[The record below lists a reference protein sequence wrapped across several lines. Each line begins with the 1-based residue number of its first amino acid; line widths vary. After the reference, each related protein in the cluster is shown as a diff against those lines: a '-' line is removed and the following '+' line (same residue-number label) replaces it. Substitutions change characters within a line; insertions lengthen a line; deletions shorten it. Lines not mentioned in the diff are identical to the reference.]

1 MSSLPAT
8 REKLISQIPALQV
21 LINLG
26 WEYLTPEEALEARGG
41 KNASVLLDRVLEE
54 QLRVM
59 NHIDFRG
66 QTEPFSE
73 GNIATAIRRLK
84 DERFDGLIRTN
95 EKLYDRLTLGT
106 TLPQTIAGDTKSF
119 PLQFIDWKTPAN
131 NRFHVT
137 AEFEVART
145 ASQET
150 RRPDIVLFI
159 NGIPVA
165 VIENKSPNTKVE
177 GGGSPIDQAISQF
190 VRNQGIHEIPRLF
203 GFVQL
208 VIALSVG
215 EAKYATVGTSAKYW
229 AVWKEE
235 SLDESAL
242 KKLVSQPLKP
252 EVNDRLLSGEF
263 AEARDYFN
271 KLATKRGREIT
282 EQDRLLYSLC
292 QPERLIE
299 LAERYVLFDGGDK
312 KIARYQQYF
321 CVRKILERV
330 RNRETDGSRRGGVVW
345 HTQGSG
351 KSLTM
356 VMLAKGLALDL
367 PHDGADEFKIVLVT
381 DRVDLDD
388 QIFGTFKNCGTQP
401 VQATTGK
408 HLSKLLSDHQS
419 RIITSVIDKFE
430 TALQVGNKV
439 ENDNIFA
446 LVDESHR
453 GQFGETHTRMRRVLP
468 QACFIGFT
476 GTPVTKKQKSTIGTF
491 GGLIHSYT
499 ITEAVEDKAVV
510 RLLYEG
516 REVPQTVDAAQIDR
530 WFEEWTEG
538 KTKKQKADL
547 KRKYATSGEL
557 NKTEQKVMAIAWDI
571 GKHFSQTWKG
581 TPFKAQLVAPDK
593 ATALLYK
600 RYLDEFGK
608 VTSEVLISGPDEREG
623 FDEVDQAEELTEGD
637 KAKVVAFWN
646 RMMAKHGG
654 PSEYQR
660 NLINSFNHS
669 DDPEIIIVV
678 HKLLTGFD
686 APRNTV
692 LYLCRPLK
700 GHTLLQAIA
709 RVNRLY
715 EGKEFGYIID
725 YVGVLQNLDKA
736 LDVYGK
742 LADFDEADLAGTVIP
757 VADEIGKLP
766 QRHSDVREI
775 FKSLPNDQDQEAYE
789 RLLGDDALRE
799 RFYLRLSAFSRTL
812 GLALSTVSF
821 HEQTPPARVQRYKE
835 DLKFFQMLRRSVQR
849 RYQEV
854 INYDE
859 YESRIRKLLSQHVG
873 TAEVE
878 LVVQPLNLFDADQRE
893 AELKRLGS
901 DASKA
906 DAIAHQTKK
915 VISTK
920 MQEDPAFYTKFSR
933 MLQDVIDDWRARRL
947 SDADYL
953 ASVRDISDKV
963 VNRSGDN
970 LPERLAYEEVAK
982 AFFGEI
988 REVLDKYVSND
999 FDSSE
1004 RSADAALAIDR
1015 IVLERRC
1022 VDWTHN
1028 VDVQNRM
1035 KTEIEDYLFNLKDEH
1050 GIPLTLEDID
1060 QILDH
1065 CIDIA
1070 RVRRSQ

>member
-1 MSSLPAT
+1 MNSLPAT
-8 REKLISQIPALQV
+8 REKLISQIPALRL

-26 WEYLTPEEALEARGG
+26 WEYLTPAEALDARGG
-41 KNASVLLDRVLEE
+41 KTASVFLDRVLEE
-54 QLRVM
+54 QLRTI
-59 NHIDFRG
+59 NQIDFRG
-66 QTEPFSE
+66 HTEPFSE
-73 GNIATAIRRLK
+73 GNIATAIRRLR

-95 EKLYDRLTLGT
+95 EKLFDRLALGT

-119 PLQFIDWKTPAN
+119 PLHYIDWRDWSRNK
-131 NRFHVT
+131 FHVA

-145 ASQET
+145 ASQDT
-150 RRPDIVLFI
+150 RRPDIVLFV
-159 NGIPVA
+159 NGIPLA
-165 VIENKSPNTKVE
+165 VIENKSPNAKVE
-177 GGGSPIDQAISQF
+177 GGGSPVEQAVSQM
-190 VRNQGIHEIPRLF
+190 VRNQGVHEIPRLF

-208 VIALSVG
+208 VLALAVG

-235 SLDESAL
+235 KLDKEAL
-242 KKLVSQPLKP
+242 SKLVGQSLSP
-252 EVNDRLLSGEF
+252 EVNDRLFSGEF
-263 AEARDYFN
+263 SEARPYFD
-271 KLATKRGREIT
+271 KLAKKKRREIA
-282 EQDRLLYSLC
+282 EQDKAIYSLC
-292 QPERLIE
+292 RPERLLE

-321 CVRKILERV
+321 CVRRILDRIQH
-330 RNRETDGSRRGGVVW
+330 RDQDGSRRGGVVW

-367 PHDGADEFKIVLVT
+367 PRQGADDFKVVLVT
-381 DRVDLDD
+381 DRIDLDD
-388 QIFGTFKNCGTQP
+388 QIYGTFKNCGTTP
-401 VQATTGK
+401 VQATTGR
-408 HLSKLLSDHQS
+408 HLAKLLGGHQS
-419 RIITSVIDKFE
+419 RIITTVIDKFE
-430 TALQVGNKV
+430 TALQVVQKV
-439 ENDNIFA
+439 EGDNIFA

-453 GQFGETHTRMRRVLP
+453 GHFGETHARMKRVIP
-468 QACFIGFT
+468 HACFIGFT
-476 GTPVTKKQKSTIGTF
+476 GTPVVKREKTTIGQF
-491 GGLIHSYT
+491 GGLIHCYT
-499 ITEAVEDKAVV
+499 ITEAVKDKAVV
-510 RLLYEG
+510 ELLYEG

-538 KTKKQKADL
+538 LTKKQKADL
-547 KRKYATSGEL
+547 KKKYATSGSL
-557 NKTEQKVMAIAWDI
+557 NKTEQRVMAIAWDI
-571 GKHFSQTWKG
+571 SKHYTQTWKG

-600 RYLDEFGK
+600 RFLDEFGK

-623 FDEVDQAEELTEGD
+623 YEEVDQVEELTED
-637 KAKVVAFWN
+637 DTAKVVAFWN

-654 PSEYQR
+654 AAEYQR
-660 NLINSFNHS
+660 NLINAFSHS
-669 DDPEIIIVV
+669 ENPEIIIVV

-692 LYLCRPLK
+692 LYLCRPLRD
-700 GHTLLQAIA
+700 HTLLQAIA

-742 LADFDEADLAGTVIP
+742 LADFDEADLVGTVIP
-757 VADEIGKLP
+757 VSDEIAKLA

-775 FKSLPNDQDQEAYE
+775 FNTLPNNQDQEAYE
-789 RLLGDDALRE
+789 RLLADEALRE
-799 RFYLRLSAFSRTL
+799 RFYQRLSLFSRTL

-821 HEQTPPARVQRYKE
+821 HEQTPASRVNRYKE

-859 YESRIRKLLSQHVG
+859 YDARIRKLLNQHVG
-873 TAEVE
+873 TSEVE
-878 LVVQPLNLFDADQRE
+878 LVVQPLNLFDATQRE
-893 AELKRLGS
+893 AELARLGS

-920 MQEDPAFYTKFSR
+920 MQEDPAFYKKFSR

-953 ASVRDISDKV
+953 ATVRDISDKV

-970 LPERLAYEEVAK
+970 LPERISYEEVAP
-982 AFFGEI
+982 AYFGEV
-988 REVLDKYVSND
+988 REVLANYSVDG
-999 FDSSE
+999 FDAVE
-1004 RSADAALAIDR
+1004 CSADAALAIDR

-1028 VDVQNRM
+1028 DDVQNRM
-1035 KTEIEDYLFNLKDEH
+1035 KTEIEDLLFELKDKH
-1050 GIPLTLEDID
+1050 NISLTLEDID
-1060 QILDH
+1060 QILDR

-1070 RVRRSQ
+1070 RVRRAQ

>member
-1 MSSLPAT
+1 MNSLPAT
-8 REKLISQIPALQV
+8 REKLISQIPALRL

-26 WEYLTPEEALEARGG
+26 WEYITPEEALDARGG
-41 KNASVLLDRVLEE
+41 KTASVLLDRVLEE
-54 QLRVM
+54 QLRRL
-59 NHIDFRG
+59 NQIEFRG
-66 QTEPFSE
+66 HSEPFSE

-95 EKLYDRLTLGT
+95 EKLYDRLALGT

-119 PLQFIDWKTPAN
+119 PLHYIDWRDWSRNK
-131 NRFHVT
+131 FHVT

-159 NGIPVA
+159 NGIPLA
-165 VIENKSPNTKVE
+165 VIENKSPNAKVE
-177 GGGSPIDQAISQF
+177 GGGSPIEQAISQML
-190 VRNQGIHEIPRLF
+190 RNQGVHEIPRLF

-208 VIALSVG
+208 VLALAVG

-229 AVWKEE
+229 AGWKEE
-235 SLDESAL
+235 HLDKVAL
-242 KKLVSQPLKP
+242 RKLVSQPLLP
-252 EVNDRLLSGEF
+252 EVADRLFSGEF
-263 AEARDYFN
+263 AEARPYFD
-271 KLATKRGREIT
+271 KLAKKKGREVT
-282 EQDRLLYSLC
+282 VQDAALYALC
-292 QPERLIE
+292 RPERLLE

-321 CVRKILERV
+321 CVRRILDRIQH
-330 RNRETDGSRRGGVVW
+330 RDQDGSRRGGVVW

-367 PHDGADEFKIVLVT
+367 PRQGADDFKVLLVT
-381 DRVDLDD
+381 DRIDLDD
-388 QIFGTFKNCGTQP
+388 QIYGTFKNCGTTP
-401 VQATTGK
+401 VQATTGR
-408 HLSKLLSDHQS
+408 HLAKLLDGHQS
-419 RIITSVIDKFE
+419 RIITTVIDKFE
-430 TALQVGNKV
+430 TALQVVQKV
-439 ENDNIFA
+439 EADNIFA

-453 GQFGETHTRMRRVLP
+453 GHFGETHTRMRRVIP
-468 QACFIGFT
+468 RACFIGFT
-476 GTPVTKKQKSTIGTF
+476 GTPVVKREKTTIGKF
-491 GGLIHSYT
+491 GGMIHCYT
-499 ITEAVEDKAVV
+499 ITEAVKDKAVV
-510 RLLYEG
+510 ELLYEG
-516 REVPQTVDAAQIDR
+516 REVPQTIDAAQVDL
-530 WFEEWTEG
+530 WFEEWTDG
-538 KTKKQKADL
+538 LTKKQKADL
-547 KRKYATSGEL
+547 KKKYATSGSL
-557 NKTEQKVMAIAWDI
+557 NKTEQRVMAIAWDI
-571 GKHFSQTWKG
+571 SKHYAQNWKG

-600 RYLDEFGK
+600 GFLDEFGK

-623 FDEVDQAEELTEGD
+623 YEEVDQVEKLTED
-637 KAKVVAFWN
+637 DTAKVVAFWN

-654 PSEYQR
+654 AAEYQR
-660 NLINSFNHS
+660 NLINAFSHS
-669 DDPEIIIVV
+669 EDPEIIIVV

-692 LYLCRPLK
+692 LYLCRSLRD
-700 GHTLLQAIA
+700 HTLLQAIA

-757 VADEIGKLP
+757 VTDEIAKLA

-775 FKSLPNDQDQEAYE
+775 FNSLPNNQDQEAYE
-789 RLLGDDALRE
+789 RLLADEALRE
-799 RFYLRLSAFSRTL
+799 RFYQRLSVFSRTL

-821 HEQTPPARVQRYKE
+821 HEQTPVSRVNRYKE

-859 YESRIRKLLSQHVG
+859 YDARIRKLLNQHVG
-873 TAEVE
+873 TSEVE
-878 LVVQPLNLFDADQRE
+878 LVVQPLNLFDATQRE
-893 AELKRLGS
+893 AELARLGS

-906 DAIAHQTKK
+906 DAISHQTKK

-920 MQEDPAFYTKFSR
+920 MQEDPAFYKKFSR

-953 ASVRDISDKV
+953 ATVRDISDKV

-970 LPERLAYEEVAK
+970 LPDRISYEEVAP
-982 AFFGEI
+982 AYFGEV
-988 REVLDKYVSND
+988 REVLDNYAVGG
-999 FDSSE
+999 FDAVE
-1004 RSADAALAIDR
+1004 CSADAALAIDR

-1028 VDVQNRM
+1028 DDVQNRM
-1035 KTEIEDYLFNLKDEH
+1035 KTEIEDLLFELKDKH
-1050 GIPLTLEDID
+1050 NISLTLEDID
-1060 QILDH
+1060 QILDR

-1070 RVRRSQ
+1070 RVRRAQ